1 MLIIVGQNPRL
12 RIANFCSN
20 NREKNP
26 GVESITEQRNP
37 FRDVWVSEVAM
48 ASSRDLREAAIFF
61 SSFRRFRGALNDLR
75 FLICIKMFI
84 LKLQARNP
92 EKLLQAN
99 IQSPTR
105 IKISINQM
113 FIRLF
118 SHRFVNRDSI

>member
-48 ASSRDLREAAIFF
+48 ASSRDLREAAKYLSSLQRF
-61 SSFRRFRGALNDLR
+61 SPHE
-75 FLICIKMFI
+75 
-84 LKLQARNP
+84 Q
-92 EKLLQAN
+92 
-99 IQSPTR
+99 
-105 IKISINQM
+105 
-113 FIRLF
+113 
-118 SHRFVNRDSI
+118 